1 MVSGGFKF
9 RHQKPEKTVGC
20 GGGGGACMQVIL
32 ALRQLGPDC
41 EFKASFS
48 YTVRPWG
55 GGARRQRERERER
68 ERKQKH
74 E

>member
-1 MVSGGFKF
+1 
-9 RHQKPEKTVGC
+9 
-20 GGGGGACMQVIL
+20 MQVIL

-55 GGARRQRERERER
+55 GGAETERERERER
-68 ERKQKH
+68 ESKNMNEIVHTYTCQPWVPLP
-74 E
+74 